1 MKLLTTGERYAI
13 MGFTSSLQLRNPQ
26 LCRMRRQTAHVMAIS
41 TNQSKKGIVRG
52 MKKRVIA
59 TVLTVIMLLLALP
72 VSASAADLDYLMWVS
87 RFTSENK
94 VYITYD
100 ITVNRETTIPSYII
114 VYVYPG
120 ATLTLEKTL
129 TVKGALINYGTIKNS
144 DNIKLDG
151 GYYQD
156 YSEYP
161 FLPGYP
167 YYYPGYPYYLPYWP
181 YPGYDYEDIQW
192 PWPIFIPDIPTPPSL
207 PDPNDFESIQNYYLY
222 LLWLY
227 NNGYIDEDE
236 WKDYY
241 PYWYYYTYVVTPTCA
256 APTAS
261 VKSGSTVEFG
271 STVALS
277 TTTSGAHIYYTTDG
291 STPDTS
297 AKLYTGPITINK
309 TEMTIKAI
317 AVKEGYKDSQVATF
331 TYKTKASVSFSDL
344 GAHADAL
351 LPSLITLVQAK
362 VIPDSATLNPEGPV
376 SYDELLGWLDAIGL
390 NTRLAKIDESYITN
404 KDELT
409 YEDFAYICYR
419 VLLDNK
425 SGVVRTPQQSEKTV
439 FANLKYGDVVKQAP
453 AMVRAGI
460 ISLYEAGLLY
470 KLDFNPEAP
479 VTRAY
484 VFYLLGFVY
493 NKIN

>member
-87 RFTSENK
+87 RFTS
-94 VYITYD
+94 
-100 ITVNRETTIPSYII
+100 
-114 VYVYPG
+114 
-120 ATLTLEKTL
+120 
-129 TVKGALINYGTIKNS
+129 S
-144 DNIKLDG
+144 DKIKLYG

-207 PDPNDFESIQNYYLY
+207 PDPNDFESIQNYYQY

>member
-72 VSASAADLDYLMWVS
+72 VSASAADL
-87 RFTSENK
+87 
-94 VYITYD
+94 
-100 ITVNRETTIPSYII
+100 
-114 VYVYPG
+114 
-120 ATLTLEKTL
+120 ATLTLEETL

-144 DNIKLDG
+144 DKIKLDG

-161 FLPGYP
+161 FLGYP

-207 PDPNDFESIQNYYLY
+207 PDPNDFESIQNYYQY